1 MERLW
6 PLITVIGPI
15 LLAAVILYAILRN
28 RLTSASERSRTER
41 ATKALYAEED
51 RLDKD

>member
-6 PLITVIGPI
+6 PIITIFGPI
-15 LLAAVILYAILRN
+15 LLAAVILYALLRN
-28 RLTSASERSRTER
+28 RLTSAAERSRTER

-51 RLDKD
+51 RRAED